1 MVTLRTVFCKA
12 RRRVIMGTISA
23 FLGGSLL
30 VGCGYK
36 GPLYLPPPPD
46 TLGEQ
51 TEQRN
56 SNTDDFLET
65 SGVTKESLQTDES
78 LDPPLEPD
86 PIVIE

>member
-12 RRRVIMGTISA
+12 RHRVIMGTISA
-23 FLGGSLL
+23 LFGGSLL

-51 TEQRN
+51 AEQRN
-56 SNTDDFLET
+56 SNTDDSLET
-65 SGVTKESLQTDES
+65 SDVANESLQTNES
-78 LDPPLEPD
+78 LDPPLEPN

>member
-12 RRRVIMGTISA
+12 RHRVIMGTISA
-23 FLGGSLL
+23 LFGVSLL

-56 SNTDDFLET
+56 SNADDSLET
-65 SGVTKESLQTDES
+65 SDAPNESLQTNES
-78 LDPPLEPD
+78 LDPPLEPNL
-86 PIVIE
+86 IVIE